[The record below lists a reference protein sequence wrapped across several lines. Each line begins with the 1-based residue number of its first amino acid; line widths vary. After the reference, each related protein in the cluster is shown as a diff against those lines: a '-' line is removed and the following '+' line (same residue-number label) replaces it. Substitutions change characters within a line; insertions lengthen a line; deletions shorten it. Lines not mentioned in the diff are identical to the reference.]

1 MVCFMAHK
9 TSGSASELKS
19 TKRENATTI
28 LDPDQN
34 ISLSLG
40 LSQENLSFVNPG
52 PQIINYL

>member
-1 MVCFMAHK
+1 LLIRHQDL
-9 TSGSASELKS
+9 SDSELIH
-19 TKRENATTI
+19 N
-28 LDPDQN
+28 QN